1 MEVLK
6 VKWKQCTKGRSAWL
20 LNADDYLND
29 NWELNFGFSI
39 LEILGKLN
47 KSSFSWML
55 KTKACL
61 EWMQE
66 KVGRQ
71 EEKIMS
77 LGNTFEEVFFFS
89 KEVREMIG
97 GSGDLNG
104 MHYNGILLMWIIQRR
119 ENYQCRGEGNN
130 WRNILEQVKREEIR
144 YINGGSV
151 LVKWW
156 RKQRKI
162 IFYFVIIF
170 KWNIDQ
176 VINWAENR
184 EETAENLEL
193 WNNYLSVGR
202 RVNGLGQC

>member
-1 MEVLK
+1 M
-6 VKWKQCTKGRSAWL
+6 
-20 LNADDYLND
+20 NAEDKSM
-29 NWELNFGFSI
+29 FGMDARKS
-39 LEILGKLN
+39 GKAGGEDHE
-47 KSSFSWML
+47 FGQHFW
-55 KTKACL
+55 
-61 EWMQE
+61 
-66 KVGRQ
+66 G
-71 EEKIMS
+71 
-77 LGNTFEEVFFFS
+77 GFFFFS